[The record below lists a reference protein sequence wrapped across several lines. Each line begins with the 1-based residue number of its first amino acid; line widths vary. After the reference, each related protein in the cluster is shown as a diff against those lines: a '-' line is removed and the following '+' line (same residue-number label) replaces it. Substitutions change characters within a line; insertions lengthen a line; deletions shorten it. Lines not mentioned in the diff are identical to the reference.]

1 MKVRLKKDIVIKA
14 GTIFH
19 EAPIRTERSGEGHI
33 EHIFGL
39 TKHTT
44 GHLVYNIEDLAK
56 KEWEKWF
63 EIK

>member
-1 MKVRLKKDIVIKA
+1 MIKA